1 MSKLPTIQELDIAP
15 KEAFAYDQFKH
26 LLNQPPRKSWIKKHP
41 FAKTDYI
48 PIERVEFLLDKIF
61 QQWRVQVLHT
71 EQLFNSVAVTVRLH
85 FLDPITKEWSYH
97 DGVGAQSVQTDKG
110 ASAADMG
117 AIKSDAIA
125 KALPAAKSY
134 AIRDAADH
142 LGQLFGRDLN
152 RKEQITYEVSRKNPE
167 DLHKELA
174 ELYEFYGAGLTKE
187 DQAAVELALEQKA
200 VANYPKMINLL
211 KTIQ

>member
-1 MSKLPTIQELDIAP
+1 
-15 KEAFAYDQFKH
+15 
-26 LLNQPPRKSWIKKHP
+26 KKHP
-41 FAKTDYI
+41 YAKTDYI
-48 PIERVEFLLDKIF
+48 PIERVEFLLDKLF

-85 FLDPITKEWSYH
+85 FLDPMTKEWSYH

-117 AIKSDAIA
+117 SIKTDAVA
-125 KALPAAKSY
+125 KALPSAKSY

-152 RKEQITYEVSRKNPE
+152 RKEQITYKVSRKNPE
-167 DLHKELA
+167 EMHKELA
-174 ELYEFYGAGLTKE
+174 DLYEFYGSVLTKE
-187 DQAAVELALEQKA
+187 DQAAVELALETKA
-200 VANYPKMINLL
+200 GANYPKMINML
-211 KTIQ
+211 KRFQNEQSR